1 MKLDIVLQP
10 SNAIMGEIIKD
21 LLSSENPFYDKVWL
35 VSAFANAK
43 AVQRIAPN
51 ILEAKIRGVNINIV
65 VGFDVKST
73 SAEALKL
80 VDSLE
85 VNSILVH
92 NARGGHTFHP
102 KIYLFEATG
111 LRADLFIGS
120 NNLTDGGLYT
130 NYEASTRIIYEFP
143 SDYEQ
148 YSQFFTSLDVYLNPK
163 GSTAQILT
171 DDLIEIL
178 VERGDLATEKEIR
191 KFQHVTLRSNDK
203 TGIPKSPFGI
213 EKIRRPPVLNKS
225 AKKSTIAI
233 IEEKTSVLM
242 PLEPLSVLDLRFKT
256 VIDQF
261 DTLQDAILYFSNLQN
276 AVDFVADLRWADG
289 VACPYCGSKD
299 PYFIRTRKTW
309 RCKICKKD
317 FSAKVGTIFEDS
329 PISLDKW
336 LITIWMVANAKNK
349 ISSFGLHR
357 FFGITQK
364 STWFMLHR
372 IQLAM
377 QAEENKINK
386 NEHKT
391 EFERFRDLAKLIV
404 NVPKKKLQ
412 ELEKNIE
419 KRRRHY
425 E

>member
-1 MKLDIVLQP
+1 MKIDIVLQP
-10 SNAIMGEIIKD
+10 SNATMGEIIKD

-35 VSAFANAK
+35 ISAFANAR

-51 ILEAKIRGVNINIV
+51 ILKAKTKGVDINIV

-80 VDSLE
+80 IDSFE

-130 NYEASTRIIYEFP
+130 NYEASTRITYEFP
-143 SDYEQ
+143 LDYEQ
-148 YSQFFTSLDVYLNPK
+148 YAQIFTSLDVYLSPN

-171 DDLIEIL
+171 KELIEVL

-191 KFQHVTLRSNDK
+191 RIQHVTLKSNGRTD
-203 TGIPKSPFGI
+203 IPKSPFGV
-213 EKIRRPPVLNKS
+213 EKIRRPPILNKS
-225 AKKSTIAI
+225 TKKSTIVL
-233 IEEKTSVLM
+233 IEEKTNFLV
-242 PLEPLSVLDLRFKT
+242 PLKPLNMLDLRFKT
-256 VIDQF
+256 VFDQF
-261 DTLQDAILYFSNLQN
+261 NTLQDAILYFTDLQN
-276 AVDFVADLRWADG
+276 AVDFVADLRWPHG
-289 VACPYCGSKD
+289 VACPRCGSKN
-299 PYFIRTRKTW
+299 PYFLKTRRIWK
-309 RCKICKKD
+309 CKICKKD
-317 FSAKVGTIFEDS
+317 FSAKVGTVFEDS

-372 IQLAM
+372 IQFAI
-377 QAEENKINK
+377 QAEENKTYIN
-386 NEHKT
+386 NDGT
-391 EFERFRDLAKLIV
+391 EFQKFTDLAKIV
-404 NVPKKKLQ
+404 INVPKKKLQ
-412 ELEKNIE
+412 ELEKKAVI
-419 KRRRHY
+419 
-425 E
+425 

>member
-1 MKLDIVLQP
+1 MKIDIVLQP

-21 LLSSENPFYDKVWL
+21 LLSSENPFYDTVWL

-51 ILEAKIRGVNINIV
+51 ILEAKARGVDINIV

-80 VDSLE
+80 IDSLK

-92 NARGGHTFHP
+92 NARSGHTFHP

-111 LRADLFIGS
+111 VRADLFIGS

-130 NYEASTRIIYEFP
+130 NYEASTRITYEFP

-148 YSQFFTSLDVYLNPK
+148 YSQIFSLLDVYINPK

-171 DDLIEIL
+171 SDLIEIL

-191 KFQHVTLRSNDK
+191 RIQNVTLKSNGRTD
-203 TGIPKSPFGI
+203 IPKSPFGV
-213 EKIRRPPVLNKS
+213 EKIRRPPALSKS
-225 AKKSTIAI
+225 AASSTIALA
-233 IEEKTSVLM
+233 EEKTNVLM
-242 PLEPLSVLDLRFKT
+242 PLKPLRVLDLRFKT
-256 VIDQF
+256 VVEQF

-276 AVDFVADLRWADG
+276 AINFVVDLRWTDG

-299 PYFIRTRKTW
+299 PYFIKTRKTW

-317 FSAKVGTIFEDS
+317 FSVKVGTVFEDS

-336 LITIWMVANAKNK
+336 LITIWMLANAKNK

-377 QAEENKINK
+377 QAEENKIHKNK
-386 NEHKT
+386 HET
-391 EFERFRDLAKLIV
+391 EFERFRDLAKIVV

-419 KRRRHY
+419 KKA
-425 E
+425 EI

>member
-1 MKLDIVLQP
+1 MKIDIVLQP
-10 SNAIMGEIIKD
+10 SNAIMGEIIQSL
-21 LLSSENPFYDKVWL
+21 LLSDNPFYDKVWF

-51 ILEAKIRGVNINIV
+51 ILEAKARDVDINIV

-73 SAEALKL
+73 SAEALKFI
-80 VDSLE
+80 DSLE
-85 VNSILVH
+85 VNSMLVH

-130 NYEASTRIIYEFP
+130 NYEAATRITYEFP
-143 SDYEQ
+143 LDYEQ
-148 YSQFFTSLDVYLNPK
+148 YAQFFTSLDVYLSPK

-171 DDLIEIL
+171 RELIEVL

-191 KFQHVTLRSNDK
+191 KIQSVTLKSNGRTD
-203 TGIPKSPFGI
+203 IPKSPFGV

-225 AKKSTIAI
+225 TKKFTVAI
-233 IEEKTSVLM
+233 IEEKPKALM
-242 PLEPLSVLDLRFKT
+242 PKALSALDLRFKT
-256 VIDQF
+256 VGDQF
-261 DTLQDAILYFSNLQN
+261 NTLQDAILYFSNLKN
-276 AVDFVADLRWADG
+276 AVDFVADLRWPTG
-289 VACPYCGSKD
+289 VACPYCGSNE
-299 PYFIRTRKTW
+299 PYFFKTRNIW
-309 RCKICKKD
+309 RCKKCKKE
-317 FSAKVGTIFEDS
+317 FSSKSGTVFEDS

-349 ISSFGLHR
+349 ISSYGLHR
-357 FFGITQK
+357 FFSITQK

-372 IQLAM
+372 IQLAT
-377 QAEENKINK
+377 QAEENKIYK
-386 NEHKT
+386 NEHET
-391 EFERFRDLAKLIV
+391 EFEKFRNLAKIV
-404 NVPKKKLQ
+404 INVPKKRLQ

-419 KRRRHY
+419 K
-425 E
+425 EAGI